1 MKQPLP
7 ERGPLARL
15 QARRPRSFSRFLW
28 LQQTAALGCLCLF
41 QPCTAAAQSEKPF
54 TLRSEVE
61 LVAVEV
67 AALDKNGKPL
77 KNLKKENF
85 QLLEDGKQQEIASF
99 DEVTEAQA
107 GRSSLGMNLLEDNTR
122 RGGKTVL
129 ILFDDGA
136 LSAENV
142 KRSRDSAAL
151 FVKEHMNPE
160 DWFAV
165 ASFGYDLKFIENLTN
180 DPEKVMKA
188 IAEPAISL
196 ANFSP
201 TSDDGSTASLSS
213 LGKPRDQDPAMLSS
227 TYQSEGLL
235 SALQGINYAIE
246 RIKGQKSVLIY
257 SQSNY
262 INPKTIEKVY
272 KAALTSAKRSNVV
285 YYTIDPGGLTA
296 MQPSQWGSK
305 ADTGT
310 TTASSLFEASADS
323 NSSSSTATAATPAAA
338 GSSSS
343 TSSSS
348 ASSAAASASLSQTS
362 TAGTEIAVLPNI
374 ANQSGGGGLSLLK
387 ALASETGGSSIFNT
401 NNYDLDLARLDSQ
414 LSNYYI
420 LGFNSN
426 NPKRNGEL
434 RKLDVKI
441 DQKGVVLKYRNAYL
455 DRRPVDMLAGS
466 KREGKLLD
474 ALASP
479 ATATQLPVIFRPAY
493 FYDSSRL
500 SRVLI
505 FAEIG
510 LEKAAINKKGD
521 QLECNLSIM
530 GVAYAEDGSI
540 AGRFSETLNQKF
552 DKDKEQDARK
562 MRLPYHN
569 YFKLLPGKYRL
580 KLAVSDESNNL
591 GATEQSFEAPAKPQK
606 DLAVSSLVVIAQK
619 TALPNL
625 VQNIQSQL
633 LDDGD
638 PLIYNGMQIAPSVN
652 NKLPAD
658 SAIPV
663 LFKIYNIR
671 SGSSQSKIQAEARL
685 VDENGEELGNSLF
698 DLNQTQLAVTS
709 SSEAVAGFALTFPDV
724 KPGKY
729 KLIIETSEAG
739 FPEVATAQ
747 TDLNLTGN

>member
-1 MKQPLP
+1 LAWIRGGIMSM
-7 ERGPLARL
+7 ERAGRL
-15 QARRPRSFSRFLW
+15 LS
-28 LQQTAALGCLCLF
+28 ALLLLSCLCLF
-41 QPCTAAAQSEKPF
+41 QPRTAAAQSEKPL
-54 TLRSEVE
+54 TLRTEVE

-67 AALDKNGKPL
+67 SALDKNGKPV

-85 QLLEDGKQQEIASF
+85 QLFEDGKQQEIASF
-99 DEVTEAQA
+99 DEVTEAQ
-107 GRSSLGMNLLEDNTR
+107 GGPSSLGMNLLDDNAR

-151 FVKEHMNPE
+151 FVKEHMKSE

-165 ASFGYDLKFIENLTN
+165 ASFGYDLKFLENLTN
-180 DPEKVMKA
+180 DPEKIMKA
-188 IAEPAISL
+188 IAQPAISL
-196 ANFSP
+196 ANSSP
-201 TSDDGSTASLSS
+201 TTDDGSTASLPS
-213 LGKPRDQDPAMLSS
+213 LGKPRDQDPAMQSS
-227 TYQSEGLL
+227 NYQSEGLL
-235 SALQGINYAIE
+235 SALQAINYAIE

-285 YYTIDPGGLTA
+285 YYTVDPGGLTA
-296 MQPSQWGSK
+296 MQPSQWGSN

-310 TTASSLFEASADS
+310 TTASSLSSTSSDP
-323 NSSSSTATAATPAAA
+323 NSSSSTTTAAAARP
-338 GSSSS
+338 SSS

-362 TAGTEIAVLPNI
+362 TANTENAVLPNI

-401 NNYDLDLARLDSQ
+401 NNYNLELARLDSQ

-441 DQKGVVLKYRNAYL
+441 DQKGIVLKHRNAYL
-455 DRRPVDMLAGS
+455 DRRPVDMLASS

-479 ATATQLPVIFRPAY
+479 ATATQLPLSFRPAY

-510 LEKAAINKKGD
+510 LEKAAIAKKGD

-562 MRLPYHN
+562 MHLPYHN

-591 GATEQSFEAPAKPQK
+591 GATEQSFEAPAKPQQG
-606 DLAVSSLVVIAQK
+606 LAVSSLVVIAQK

-625 VQNIQSQL
+625 VQNIQAQL
-633 LDDGD
+633 LDDSD

-652 NKLPAD
+652 NKLPAH
-658 SAIPV
+658 SSIPV
-663 LFKIYNIR
+663 LFKIYNI
-671 SGSSQSKIQAEARL
+671 SSSSSQPKLQAEARL
-685 VDENGEELGNSLF
+685 VDENGEEFGNSLI
-698 DLNQTQLAVTS
+698 DLNETQLAITGK
-709 SSEAVAGFALTFPDV
+709 SEAVAGFALTFPDA

-729 KLIIETSEAG
+729 KLIIETSEVG
-739 FPEVATAQ
+739 FPDIATAQ